1 MARRL
6 QVGWLGAAA
15 LSLSGCFQYHNAEE
29 ELLELPPAMTTDDA
43 GVAAPPVAPSDAGV
57 TPAPAPTDAATNNP
71 LTALCAALTD
81 PVQQL
86 LCRAGL
92 QGGMTGGTGNVGD
105 LLGDLLGGVRRDAG
119 ANTPGQPSLEDV
131 LEDLLRPRDGGT
143 MMRPPMQPG
152 SLNCTNPADAFTRIL
167 CNARRDGGT
176 AQQPAADPLT
186 AIFEALSDVDCDGAS
201 EEQGLT
207 QLVCFLRDLTRGT
220 ARDGGFA
227 FPTRPGNGNGPR
239 GQQGQ

>member
-29 ELLELPPAMTTDDA
+29 ELLELPPLTTTEDG
-43 GVAAPPVAPSDAGV
+43 GVAQPVAPSDAGV
-57 TPAPAPTDAATNNP
+57 DPAPGPTDAATSNP

-86 LCRAGL
+86 LCRGAL
-92 QGGMTGGTGNVGD
+92 QGGTNGGTGNAGD
-105 LLGDLLGGVRRDAG
+105 LLGDLLGGRRRDG
-119 ANTPGQPSLEDV
+119 GTTTPGQPSLEDV
-131 LEDLLRPRDGGT
+131 LDDLLRPRDGGT
-143 MMRPPMQPG
+143 AMRPPMQTG

-167 CNARRDGGT
+167 CNARRDGG
-176 AQQPAADPLT
+176 APQQPATDPLT
-186 AIFEALSDVDCDGAS
+186 AIFEALSEVDCDGATA
-201 EEQGLT
+201 EQGLT
-207 QLVCFLRDLTRGT
+207 QFVCFLRDLTRGT